1 MKRKIPIQDQNG
13 ATLVEFAI
21 IAPLLFLLIFG
32 IIEFSLLL
40 YNKHIITHS
49 SREGARAGI
58 VARADRFIDPTDNS
72 LDDDIDIVSTVE
84 DWIANHLV
92 TFGGD
97 GEPDIEIKIG
107 KKVDIDN
114 DGVFETIGDCN
125 SVYSIYPIDEFPS
138 VGERCLTS
146 RCCLEVI
153 VEYEYHFLVFPNL
166 MELIGGNITD
176 NITLRGETVMLME

>member
-13 ATLVEFAI
+13 ATMVEFAL

-40 YNKHIITHS
+40 YNKHIIAHS

-58 VARADRFIDPTDNS
+58 VARENRFYDTINS
-72 LDDDIDIVSTVE
+72 NLYDDIDIVGTVE

-92 TFGGD
+92 TFGGT
-97 GEPDIEIKIG
+97 GVPDVRIEIVKDKDG
-107 KKVDIDN
+107 TLDTID
-114 DGVFETIGDCN
+114 DCN
-125 SVYSIYPIDEFPS
+125 SAEFLPFDEFTITDVP
-138 VGERCLTS
+138 CLTS
-146 RCCLEVI
+146 RCCLKVI
-153 VEYEYHFLVFPNL
+153 VEYEYHFLAFPNL
-166 MELIGGNITD
+166 VELIGGNITD